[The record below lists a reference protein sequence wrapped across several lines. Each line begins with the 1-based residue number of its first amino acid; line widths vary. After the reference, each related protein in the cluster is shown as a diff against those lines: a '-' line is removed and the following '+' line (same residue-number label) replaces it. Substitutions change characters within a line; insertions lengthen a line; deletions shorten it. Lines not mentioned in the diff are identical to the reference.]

1 MAGLFIFANKGVLKD
16 IPTKGEFVKWLATQD
31 IKFSPLDLK
40 GSKEIGTLL
49 VYSQTN
55 PINLT
60 RPFNKIEFKDKLVI
74 KTPLNQQGEA
84 IACKEIAWYEFVC
97 KLGFDKIPQIHSFKP
112 LTMKKI
118 AGKNIHEYECL
129 LLSQK
134 KEILSQIINALNTLH
149 SLTPPKKANF
159 KDSQETYIDKT
170 FDRLAQVEKLIPFA
184 QNEFIKINGRY
195 YKNVLF
201 CKEQIAKLIKAHFAD
216 EFHLIHGDATF
227 SNILFNSFDM
237 QVVFIDPRGY
247 FGKSAFFGDKDYD
260 FAKLYYSICGDYD
273 QFNRK
278 KFTLLIKENEVELM
292 IKSSGWSDMEE
303 YFFDLLPK
311 LNKEKIRI
319 LHALIWLSLTTYVW
333 EDYDSICV
341 AFYHG
346 NMLLEGFL

>member
-1 MAGLFIFANKGVLKD
+1 MFIFENKTVLKN
-16 IPTKGEFVKWLATQD
+16 IPVKGEFVKWLSTQD

-60 RPFNKIEFKDKLVI
+60 RPFNKIEFKNETVI
-74 KTPLNQQGEA
+74 KTPLNQQGKN
-84 IACKEIAWYEFVC
+84 IASKEIAWYEFVC
-97 KLGFDKIPQIHSFKP
+97 KLGFDKIPKIHSFKP

-118 AGKNIHEYECL
+118 AGKNIYEYECL
-129 LLSQK
+129 LSSQK
-134 KEILSQIINALNTLH
+134 KEILTQIINALKQLH
-149 SLTPPKKANF
+149 NLVPKQKANV
-159 KDSQETYIDKT
+159 KDCEETYINKT
-170 FDRLAQVEKLIPFA
+170 FDRLAKVEKLIPFA

-195 YKNVLF
+195 YKNALF
-201 CKEQIAKLIKAHFAD
+201 CKENIKKIIKAHFPS
-216 EFHLIHGDATF
+216 EFCLIHGDPTF

-303 YFFDLLPK
+303 YFFDLLAQVK
-311 LNKEKIRI
+311 KEKIKI

-333 EDYDSICV
+333 EDYDSICA
-341 AFYHG
+341 AFYYG
-346 NMLLEGFL
+346 NILLEGFL